1 MSQLRSLPLIFAFGL
16 GLVSV
21 GPAAA
26 LDGLAGPY
34 LAGRLASQQ
43 SDYVTAADYFSRA
56 LIADPTNQ
64 SVLEDAII
72 SQIGLGAVDKAI
84 TIANTLDK
92 LGAKSQ
98 IADLVVLAD
107 LAQKGDY
114 EAALAALE
122 SGRTGGPLVDE
133 LYGAWAKLG
142 LGQMSEA
149 TAAFDAVSAQAG
161 LKAFGLYHKALALA
175 SVGDFEGA
183 DRILSGEADGPLRA
197 TRRGIIA
204 HAQILSQLER
214 NDAAIELIDK
224 TVNPATDPLFAQM
237 RADLVAGKVL
247 PFTAVTSVKDGL
259 AEVFFTVASALSGEA
274 NDLNTLAYARM
285 SEFLRPDQADTLLLC
300 AAILEAQ
307 GQHDLAARSFDRISP
322 SDPAYVNAELG
333 RSDTLIAAD
342 RVDEAIDALK
352 KLVEVVPER
361 ADVWTALGDVFRR
374 QERFGEA
381 VAAYDQAIA
390 TFADTQNNQW
400 AVYYTRGIAN
410 EREKNWPAAEA
421 DFLKA
426 LELRPDQ
433 PQVLNYLGY
442 SYLEKNINLDEALSM
457 IEKAVAA
464 RPDSGAIVDS
474 LGWGLYRLGRYQESV
489 VQLEQAVELMPVDP
503 VVNDHLGD
511 VYWAVG
517 RKREAEFQWR
527 RALSFEPDTE
537 AEAQRIRRKLEV
549 GLDVVLSE
557 EGANPLSLTKNG
569 N

>member
-1 MSQLRSLPLIFAFGL
+1 MSQLRTLPLIFAFGV
-16 GLVSV
+16 GLVSAC
-21 GPAAA
+21 PATA

-43 SDYVTAADYFSRA
+43 ADYAAAADYFSRA
-56 LIADPTNQ
+56 LIADPTNHAI
-64 SVLEDAII
+64 LEDAII
-72 SQIGLGAVDKAI
+72 SQIGLGAVDKAV
-84 TIANTLDK
+84 TIANALDK
-92 LGAKSQ
+92 LGDKSQ
-98 IADLVVLAD
+98 IADLVVLSD
-107 LAQKGDY
+107 LAKKGDY
-114 EAALAALE
+114 AAALAALDT
-122 SGRTGGPLVDE
+122 GRTAGPLVDE
-133 LYGAWAKLG
+133 LYRAWAMLG

-149 TAAFDAVSAQAG
+149 SEAFDAVSAQAG

-224 TVNPATDPLFAQM
+224 TVNTNTDPLFAQM
-237 RADLVAGKVL
+237 RADLAAGKVL
-247 PFTAVTSVKDGL
+247 PFTAITSVRDGM
-259 AEVFFTVASALSGEA
+259 AEVFFTVSSALSGEG

-285 SEFLRPDQADTLLLC
+285 SQYLRPDQADTLLLC

-307 GQHDLAARSFDRISP
+307 GQHDLAVRTLDQISP
-322 SDPAYVNAELG
+322 DDPAYVNAELA
-333 RSDTLIAAD
+333 RSDTLLAAGRVDDAIDTLKKLAKRAPD
-342 RVDEAIDALK
+342 RVD
-352 KLVEVVPER
+352 
-361 ADVWTALGDVFRR
+361 VWTTLGDVFRR

-381 VAAYDQAIA
+381 VAAYDKAIA
-390 TFADTQNNQW
+390 LFTEPESNQW

-421 DFLKA
+421 DFREA
-426 LELRPDQ
+426 LVLRPDQ

-442 SYLEKNINLDEALSM
+442 SYLEKNINLDEALAM
-457 IEKAVAA
+457 IERAVAVQ
-464 RPDSGAIVDS
+464 PNSGAIVDS
-474 LGWGLYRLGRYQESV
+474 LGWGLYRLGRYDDSV
-489 VQLEQAVELMPVDP
+489 VQMEKAVELMPLDP

-527 RALSFEPDTE
+527 RALSFKPETE
-537 AEAQRIRRKLEV
+537 EEAQRIRRKLEV
-549 GLDVVLSE
+549 GLDAVLSE
-557 EGANPLSLTKNG
+557 EGAKPLALTKNG